1 MDDKKLTG
9 ATVVATVVAKNAG
22 KYVAGVKAR
31 AANSM
36 AKFGLRARAL
46 GNTRGNERA
55 NLHYRQKQ

>member
-1 MDDKKLTG
+1 MDDKKPTV

-22 KYVAGVKAR
+22 KYGAGAKAR
-31 AANSM
+31 VENSM

-55 NLHYRQKQ
+55 NLHYRHKQ